1 MKLFASFSSEGASFR
16 RLLLLQVFA
25 GVNGTVSV
33 FGWRI
38 VRTMF
43 RPRHTYDAE
52 KDGEYGHTGPSA
64 GERTLAFQ

>member
-1 MKLFASFSSEGASFR
+1 MKLFASFSSEGASVR

-25 GVNGTVSV
+25 GVNGTV
-33 FGWRI
+33 I